1 MKRTST
7 ANSLIASGNPTRIET
22 IEIIIEIIS
31 MFKMVIK
38 WLLQVCFKAIIGE
51 IFVEYEKRKEV
62 IYEQTTTQA
71 PEKGEQ
77 KNLHDDC

>member
-1 MKRTST
+1 
-7 ANSLIASGNPTRIET
+7 
-22 IEIIIEIIS
+22 

-62 IYEQTTTQA
+62 TYETTSQVA
-71 PEKGEQ
+71 EESEQ
-77 KNLHDDC
+77 KNLHDGR